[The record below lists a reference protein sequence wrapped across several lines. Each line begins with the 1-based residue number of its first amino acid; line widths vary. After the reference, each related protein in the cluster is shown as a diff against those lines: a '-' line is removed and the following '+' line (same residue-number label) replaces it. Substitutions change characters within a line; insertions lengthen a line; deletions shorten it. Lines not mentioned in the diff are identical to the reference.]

1 MNSKM
6 KNWILIAVTMSFGLQ
21 SLAHEGMWIP
31 SVLGAVHDEMQGMG
45 LKLTEEDLYSINNS
59 SLKDAVVL
67 FGGGC
72 TAEVVSNEGLI
83 FTNHHCGF
91 DYVQFHSSLKH
102 DYLKNGFWAMN
113 RNEELICKGLTA
125 TFVVSMEDVTKSM
138 LDGITSDMVPAEAD
152 KIKAANKKK
161 LEDAAKLNGLSAVVR
176 AFNYGNQYFLI
187 VTKTFSDVRLV
198 GAPPSEIGKFGG
210 DTDNWVWPRHTGDFS
225 VFRIYADGENKPSEY
240 NEANVPFKPAH
251 FFPISLK
258 GAHEGDFSMVY
269 GFPGRTEHFLTSYAV
284 DYAVNKS
291 NKMRIEMRST
301 SLGIIDGK
309 MRSSDALRIKYAAK
323 QSDISN
329 AYKKWIG
336 QGLGLTRFDA
346 IDVKKKEE
354 SEFTNLVKTSKNPQ
368 DQEILP
374 KLQRSYS
381 EYEKYNMARDGF
393 VEYVFYGP
401 EIFAFA
407 KGVNDMMDNMEKW
420 EKDGTLKAKKEELLE
435 STRLFYKNFDLTTEK
450 EIFTSLTPLY
460 KKHVDTELGP
470 GVFDTYILKGSM
482 SATADR
488 IYGKSI
494 FRDST
499 LVIKFINALSTK
511 SKKKASKDPILAISR
526 SLYDV
531 YSTSVTPK
539 AKEFSAI
546 LDSQMSLYVKR
557 KQEVMPS
564 KNYWNDA
571 NSTLRISF
579 GKVEGSAP
587 HDGSTYTYFTTA
599 DGILDKYM
607 TANPDFQI
615 GDRMKQLLESRDYGN
630 YGEGGELRVC
640 YTGSNHTT
648 GGNSGSPALNGSGEL
663 VGINFD
669 RSWESTMS
677 DIYYS
682 PEICRNI
689 MVDIRYVLW
698 VIDVYANAD
707 YLLQEMK
714 LMK

>member
-1 MNSKM
+1 M
-6 KNWILIAVTMSFGLQ
+6 KNNMKKIYTLMVMTIAMLSVR
-21 SLAHEGMWIP
+21 AHEGMWIP

-45 LKLTEEDLYSINNS
+45 LKLSEEDLYSINHS

-91 DYVQFHSSLKH
+91 DYIQFHSSLEH
-102 DYLKNGFWAMN
+102 DYLKNGFWAMS
-113 RNEELICKGLTA
+113 REEELVCKGLTA
-125 TFVVSMEDVTKSM
+125 TFVVSMEDVTKQM
-138 LDGITSDMVPAEAD
+138 LDGISKDMAPADIDAL
-152 KIKAANKKK
+152 KASNKKK
-161 LEDAAKLNGLSAVVR
+161 LEEAAKSKGLSAVVR

-187 VTKTFSDVRLV
+187 ITKTFSDVRLV

-225 VFRIYADGENKPSEY
+225 VFRIYADSENAPAEYSAANKPY
-240 NEANVPFKPAH
+240 KPAH
-251 FFPISLK
+251 YFPISLK
-258 GAHEGDFSMVY
+258 GTHEGDFSMVY

-284 DYAVNKS
+284 DYALNKS
-291 NKMRIEMRST
+291 NKMRIHMRKT
-301 SLGIIDGK
+301 SLGIIDSK
-309 MRSSDALRIKYAAK
+309 MRSSDQLRIQYAAK

-336 QGLGLTRFDA
+336 QELGLVRFDA
-346 IDVKKKEE
+346 IKKKKEE
-354 SEFTNLVKTSKNPQ
+354 ETQFSNLVKTSQ
-368 DQEILP
+368 DPTDAEILP
-374 KLQRSYS
+374 KLERSYN

-401 EIFAFA
+401 EVFAFA
-407 KGVNDMMDNMEKW
+407 RSIQDFMNNYEKLVTDGKV
-420 EKDGTLKAKKEELLE
+420 EKERTSLLE
-435 STRLFYKNFDLTTEK
+435 SIRLFYKNFDLKTEK
-450 EIFTSLTPLY
+450 EIFNGLTPLY
-460 KKHVDTELGP
+460 MEYVDGELGP
-470 GVFDTYILKGSM
+470 NVLKPYFTKGMSGAVSKIYDKSM
-482 SATADR
+482 
-488 IYGKSI
+488 
-494 FRDST
+494 FRDEE
-499 LVIKFINALSTK
+499 LVIKFVESYSSK
-511 SKKKASKDPILAISR
+511 SKKKALKDPIFMISK
-526 SLYDV
+526 SLFEV
-531 YSTSVTPK
+531 YANTITPK
-539 AKEFSAI
+539 SREFAGI
-546 LDSQMSLYVKR
+546 MDTQMNRYVRR
-557 KQEVMPS
+557 KQELMPS
-564 KNYWNDA
+564 KDYWNDA

-607 TANPDFQI
+607 TGNPDFEI
-615 GDRMKQLLESRDYGN
+615 GSKLKGLLESKAYGE

-648 GGNSGSPALNGSGEL
+648 GGNSGSPALNANGEL

-689 MVDIRYVLW
+689 MVDVRYVLW
-698 VIDVYANAD
+698 VIDEYAGAD
-707 YLLQEMK
+707 YLLKEMT
-714 LMK
+714 LVR